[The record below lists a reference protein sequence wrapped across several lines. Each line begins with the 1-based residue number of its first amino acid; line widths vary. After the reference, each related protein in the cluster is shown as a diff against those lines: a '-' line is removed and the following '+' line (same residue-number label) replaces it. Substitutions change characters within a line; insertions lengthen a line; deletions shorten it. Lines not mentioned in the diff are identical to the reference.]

1 VAQKLEFWPLLG
13 WFIKSVEGHYL
24 ILKGVDKVK
33 KGTVMSE
40 DKSKKKPAPKNLFY
54 EAKGNFR
61 FKLFTGEEFTGLIA
75 DQDVFNLLI
84 STEDGGL

>member
-1 VAQKLEFWPLLG
+1 
-13 WFIKSVEGHYL
+13 
-24 ILKGVDKVK
+24 
-33 KGTVMSE
+33 MSE

-61 FKLFTGEEFTGLIA
+61 FKLITGEEVVGLIA

-84 STEDGGL
+84 STEDGRTLILPKHSVLYLEVIEGG